1 MSRGDDLELQLL
13 VEKFKLQDFAGVLHE
28 WGVVCV
34 DDLRKMGPKDI
45 DHPESNSPLAPLN
58 SVVKKRLH
66 QLINHLATA
75 EPGITMQVLYCLIT
89 ELENTL

>member
-1 MSRGDDLELQLL
+1 MSRHDDLELQLL
-13 VEKFKLQDFAGVLHE
+13 VEKFKLQDVVGVLHE

-34 DDLRKMGPKDI
+34 DDLREMDSKDI